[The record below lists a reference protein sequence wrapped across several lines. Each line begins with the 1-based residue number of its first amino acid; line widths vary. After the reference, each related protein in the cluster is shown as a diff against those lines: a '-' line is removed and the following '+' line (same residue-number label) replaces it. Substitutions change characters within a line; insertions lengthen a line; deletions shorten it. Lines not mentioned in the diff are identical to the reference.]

1 MVQTSDFPCCYTY
14 IVPST
19 YGPFVKTVTMDTTS
33 RTVTYYP
40 DPEEFMWRRTTLSP
54 ATIQSRSVPTPKS
67 VMYSQGG
74 SNLPFNLGP
83 GVENLNIAAIHR
95 SRIST
100 QKCAVDLI
108 KSFPEFF

>member
-1 MVQTSDFPCCYTY
+1 ML
-14 IVPST
+14 ST
-19 YGPFVKTVTMDTTS
+19 YGPLVKTVTMDTTS

-54 ATIQSRSVPTPKS
+54 ATIQSRSVPAPKS

-74 SNLPFNLGP
+74 SNKPFNLGP
-83 GVENLNIAAIHR
+83 GVENLSIETIHG

-100 QKCAVDLI
+100 QKCEVDLR
-108 KSFPEFF
+108 KSFPDLL